1 MKIRA
6 TENKE
11 HNEQIRAKLREN
23 GGYCPCVPSFARN
36 EDTRCIC
43 KEFREAPA
51 GTTCHCGLYYKEEE

>member
-6 TENKE
+6 TKNPE
-11 HNEQIRAKLREN
+11 HNRRIRAMLKEN
-23 GGYCPCVPSFARN
+23 GGYCPCVPAFARN
-36 EDTRCIC
+36 EDTKCVC